1 MFFAP
6 RRRPLVNAAMIGG
19 GVLAG
24 RHAAQTR
31 YREADQEQRIEELEA
46 TRSQPAMS
54 PPPPSAPAAAGGEDL
69 VSKLQDLSKLVDSGA
84 LSKDEFEAA
93 KRKLLAA

>member
-1 MFFAP
+1 MFFLP
-6 RRRPLVNAAMIGG
+6 RRRPLLGAAMIGG

-24 RHAAQTR
+24 RRAAKSQ

-46 TRSQPAMS
+46 SQQAPPA
-54 PPPPSAPAAAGGEDL
+54 PAAPAAPAAAGGDDL
-69 VSKLQDLSKLVDSGA
+69 VDKLQQLSRLVDSGV